1 MGSLQRL
8 KITLI
13 FLKGIRGILELLL
26 EIQMSLYKKYLD
38 VYSNWD
44 LETFKNIH
52 HEDYMFVRETDLLT
66 RDEHVDSFAKLSVDP
81 NWNWDWFK
89 AVEVLYEDEHV
100 LLTRWEDKG
109 DIVTN
114 TSIIKDGLCW
124 RAIVVR
130 NPKNSQTF

>member
-1 MGSLQRL
+1 
-8 KITLI
+8 
-13 FLKGIRGILELLL
+13 
-26 EIQMSLYKKYLD
+26 MSLIKKYLD

-44 LETFKNIH
+44 LETFRNIH
-52 HEDYMFVRETDLLT
+52 HEDYMFIRETDLLT
-66 RDEHVDSFAKLSVDP
+66 RDEHVDNFVKLTTDP

-89 AVEVLYEDEHV
+89 SVDVLYEDKHV
-100 LLTRWEDKG
+100 LLTRWEDNG

-130 NPKNSQTF
+130 NPIDP

>member
-1 MGSLQRL
+1 
-8 KITLI
+8 
-13 FLKGIRGILELLL
+13 
-26 EIQMSLYKKYLD
+26 MSLYKKYLD

-66 RDEHVDSFAKLSVDP
+66 RDEHVESFAKLSVDP

-124 RAIVVR
+124 RAIVLR
-130 NPKNSQTF
+130 NPKK

>member
-1 MGSLQRL
+1 MN
-8 KITLI
+8 
-13 FLKGIRGILELLL
+13 IRVNVVDFKSKVALEEALS
-26 EIQMSLYKKYLD
+26 IYR
-38 VYSNWD
+38 SNSAYWMVGAQ
-44 LETFKNIH
+44 F
-52 HEDYMFVRETDLLT
+52 LLT
-66 RDEHVDSFAKLSVDP
+66 RDEHVESFAKLSVDP

-109 DIVTN
+109 NIVTN

-130 NPKNSQTF
+130 NPKK

>member
-26 EIQMSLYKKYLD
+26 EILMSLYKKYLD

-52 HEDYMFVRETDLLT
+52 HEDYMFVRETEFFT
-66 RDEHVDSFAKLSVDP
+66 KR
-81 NWNWDWFK
+81 
-89 AVEVLYEDEHV
+89 
-100 LLTRWEDKG
+100 
-109 DIVTN
+109 
-114 TSIIKDGLCW
+114 
-124 RAIVVR
+124 
-130 NPKNSQTF
+130 